1 MFKNVRVNK
10 IDLPNINDWETNFKK
25 SGRLDKI
32 IIDYNNEIANKKI
45 LILDNFTDVH
55 KTFKNITPRELSFL
69 RSGNFSESLPSFYMV
84 DYIVKNTKEY
94 PIIDIGCGMNIFKQ
108 LFPIIGLDTIDS
120 RADILGYFTD
130 EFVLKNLL
138 KFSAAISINS
148 LHFVSIDKLADRI
161 IEFSQIIRKN
171 GLGYFTI
178 NSCISA
184 SVENSKFIVDNNIS
198 NNTSMLDLIFN
209 QILQIE
215 PYLELLYYEDLWF
228 CINAGINGDIR
239 IIFRKK

>member
-10 IDLPNINDWETNFKK
+10 IDLPNINDWETNFEK

-45 LILDNFTDVH
+45 LISDNFTDVY
-55 KTFKNITPRELSFL
+55 KTFKSITPREQSFL
-69 RSGNFSESLPSFYMV
+69 RFGNFSESLPSFYMV
-84 DYIVKNTKEY
+84 DYIVKNTEEY

-108 LFPIIGLDTIDS
+108 LFPIIGLDPKDS
-120 RADILGYFTD
+120 RADILGHFTD
-130 EFVLKNLL
+130 EFALKNLL

-148 LHFVSIDKLADRI
+148 LHFVSVDKLADSI
-161 IEFSQIIRKN
+161 IQFSQIIRKN

-178 NSCISA
+178 NSDISA
-184 SVENSKFIVDNNIS
+184 SIENSKFIVDNNIS
-198 NNTSMLDLIFN
+198 NKTSMLDLIFN

-215 PYLELLYYEDLWF
+215 PYLELLYYEDLWHG
-228 CINAGINGDIR
+228 INAGINGDIR